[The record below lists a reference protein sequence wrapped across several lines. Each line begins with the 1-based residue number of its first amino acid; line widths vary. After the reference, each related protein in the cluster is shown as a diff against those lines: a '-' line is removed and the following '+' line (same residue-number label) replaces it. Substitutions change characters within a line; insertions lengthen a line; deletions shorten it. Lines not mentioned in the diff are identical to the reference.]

1 MDIPFI
7 DLDAQEK
14 VIGKKLEGAVETVLQ
29 HKKFING
36 PEVSV
41 FEESLAKFANVNNAI
56 TCGSGTDALLLP
68 LMAIGVGEGD
78 AVFVP
83 SFTFVA
89 TAEVVSLL
97 KATPFFVDVDMKTF
111 NIDPE
116 IFIELNES
124 IQSEV
129 LQLLSIDSLIKII
142 KRLESDNA
150 IKILENLSKEVK
162 EKVLEKLPPKDKFL
176 LQEGLSYPEDS
187 AARIMQREFTA
198 VPSNWTV
205 GQTIDYLRENK
216 DLPEEF
222 LEIFIVDNEFKP
234 IGTVPSSRVL
244 RTSRDLKMNSIMRE
258 MPVLISV
265 NMDKEEVGLTFENYN
280 LVSAG
285 VVNKENKL
293 VGMIT
298 ADDVVTVVQEEA
310 EEDALRLA
318 GVGDEEITDSVMLK
332 TKRRFNWLL
341 LNLFTALLATWVIS
355 FFGAS
360 IEQMVALA
368 FLMPIV
374 ASMGGNAGMQTL
386 AVTIRAIA
394 TKELSKSNFN
404 RVVGKEFL
412 IGILNGIIF
421 AIITA
426 IIVQLWFKEL
436 NLSILIGISMVL
448 NMIVAGLFG
457 ILVPVSLKKLNI
469 DPALASSV
477 FVTTITDVIGFLSFL
492 GLGSFYFLN

>member
-1 MDIPFI
+1 MTLVKSTGNKKVN
-7 DLDAQEK
+7 LDFNKE
-14 VIGKKLEGAVETVLQ
+14 
-29 HKKFING
+29 FINTFS
-36 PEVSV
+36 EKIKSNDIQFVNQTLKDLH
-41 FEESLAKFANVNNAI
+41 ESDVANLIENLSDETRTKLIEIEA
-56 TCGSGTDALLLP
+56 
-68 LMAIGVGEGD
+68 
-78 AVFVP
+78 
-83 SFTFVA
+83 
-89 TAEVVSLL
+89 
-97 KATPFFVDVDMKTF
+97 F
-111 NIDPE
+111 NIDPD

-124 IQSEV
+124 IQSDV
-129 LQLLSIDSLIKII
+129 LQSLSIDSIINII
-142 KRLESDNA
+142 KRLESDDS
-150 IKILENLSKEVK
+150 IQILENLEKDKKEA
-162 EKVLEKLPPKDKFL
+162 VLEKLPPKDKFL
-176 LQEGLSYPEDS
+176 LEEGLSYPEDS

-198 VPSNWTV
+198 VPSNWSV

-216 DLPEEF
+216 DLPKEF
-222 LEIFIVDNEFKP
+222 LEIFIVDNDFKP
-234 IGTVPSSRVL
+234 VGTVPSSRVL
-244 RTSRDLKMNSIMRE
+244 RTSREAKMNSIMSE
-258 MPVLISV
+258 MPVLIPV
-265 NMDKEEVGLTFENYN
+265 NMDKEEVGHTFENYS

-285 VVNKENKL
+285 VINKDNKL

-310 EEDALRLA
+310 EEDVLRLA
-318 GVGDEEITDSVMLK
+318 GVGDEEITDSVFVK

-355 FFGAS
+355 NFGAS

-394 TKELSKSNFN
+394 TKELSSSNFN
-404 RVVGKEFL
+404 RVVGKEFV
-412 IGILNGIIF
+412 IGVLNGIIF

-426 IIVQLWFKEL
+426 VIVQLWFKQI
-436 NLSILIGISMVL
+436 NLSLLIGVSMIL

-457 ILVPVSLKKLNI
+457 ILVPVSLKKINI

-492 GLGSFYFLN
+492 GLGSYYFLN

>member
-1 MDIPFI
+1 MSLVKSIGNKKVN
-7 DLDAQEK
+7 LDFNKE
-14 VIGKKLEGAVETVLQ
+14 
-29 HKKFING
+29 FINIFSDKIKNAD
-36 PEVSV
+36 VS
-41 FEESLAKFANVNNAI
+41 FINQTLKDLHPSDTANLIENLSETSRAKLI
-56 TCGSGTDALLLP
+56 ELED
-68 LMAIGVGEGD
+68 
-78 AVFVP
+78 
-83 SFTFVA
+83 
-89 TAEVVSLL
+89 
-97 KATPFFVDVDMKTF
+97 F
-111 NIDPE
+111 NIEPE
-116 IFIELNES
+116 IFIEINES

-129 LQLLSIDSLIKII
+129 LQILSIDSISKII
-142 KRLESDNA
+142 KRLESDDI
-150 IKILENLSKEVK
+150 IKILENLEPEKK
-162 EKVLEKLPPKDKFL
+162 EKVLDKLPPKDRFL
-176 LQEGLSYPEDS
+176 LEEGLSFPEDS

-198 VPSNWTV
+198 VPSDWTV

-216 DLPEEF
+216 ELPQEF
-222 LEIFIVDNEFKP
+222 LEIFIVNNEFKP

-244 RTSRDLKMNSIMRE
+244 RTSRDSKMNSIMRE

-265 NMDKEEVGLTFENYN
+265 NMDKEEVGYTFENYN

-298 ADDVVTVVQEEA
+298 ADDVFTVVQEEA
-310 EEDALRLA
+310 EEDVLRLA
-318 GVGDEEITDSVMLK
+318 GVGDEEITDSVLVK

-355 FFGAS
+355 LFGAS

-374 ASMGGNAGMQTL
+374 ASMGGNAGMQAL

-394 TKELSKSNFN
+394 TKELSSGNFN
-404 RVVGKEFL
+404 KIVGKEFL

-426 IIVQLWFKEL
+426 IIVQLWFKEFS
-436 NLSILIGISMVL
+436 LSLLIGISMIL

-457 ILVPVSLKKLNI
+457 ILVPVSLKKMNI

-492 GLGSFYFLN
+492 GIGSFFFLN

>member
-1 MDIPFI
+1 MSLIKSIGDKKVNLDFNKDFISIFSDKIKSSDI
-7 DLDAQEK
+7 Q
-14 VIGKKLEGAVETVLQ
+14 
-29 HKKFING
+29 FINQTLKDLH
-36 PEVSV
+36 PADVANLIENLP
-41 FEESLAKFANVNNAI
+41 FETRAKLI
-56 TCGSGTDALLLP
+56 E
-68 LMAIGVGEGD
+68 IE
-78 AVFVP
+78 
-83 SFTFVA
+83 
-89 TAEVVSLL
+89 E
-97 KATPFFVDVDMKTF
+97 F

-116 IFIELNES
+116 IFIEINES
-124 IQSEV
+124 IQAEV
-129 LQLLSIDSLIKII
+129 LLLLSTDSIAKII

-150 IKILENLSKEVK
+150 ISILENLEVDK
-162 EKVLEKLPPKDKFL
+162 KIIVLDKLPPKDRFL
-176 LQEGLSYPEDS
+176 LEEGLSYPEDS

-198 VPSNWTV
+198 VPSNWSV

-222 LEIFIVDNEFKP
+222 SEIFIVDNDFKP
-234 IGTVPSSRVL
+234 IGIVPSSRVL
-244 RTSRDLKMNSIMRE
+244 RTSRDSKMNKIMRE

-265 NMDKEEVGLTFENYN
+265 NMDKEEVGLAFENYN
-280 LVSAG
+280 LISAG
-285 VVNKENKL
+285 VVNKDNKL

-298 ADDVVTVVQEEA
+298 ADDIVTVVQEEA
-310 EEDALRLA
+310 EEDVLRLA
-318 GVGDEEITDSVMLK
+318 GVGDEEITDSVLVK

-355 FFGAS
+355 MFGAS

-394 TKELSKSNFN
+394 KKELSSSNFN
-404 RVVGKEFL
+404 RIVGKEFL
-412 IGILNGIIF
+412 IGILNGFIF

-426 IIVQLWFKEL
+426 VIVQLWFKEF
-436 NLSILIGISMVL
+436 NLSLLIAISMVL
-448 NMIVAGLFG
+448 NMMVAGLFG

-492 GLGSFYFLN
+492 GIGTYFFLS

>member
-1 MDIPFI
+1 MTLPKSGEAKKVNLDFNKEFI
-7 DLDAQEK
+7 TTFTQNIENRN
-14 VIGKKLEGAVETVLQ
+14 VE
-29 HKKFING
+29 FINQTLKDLHEADVANLIENLN
-36 PEVSV
+36 PDTRNKLIEI
-41 FEESLAKFANVNNAI
+41 ES
-56 TCGSGTDALLLP
+56 
-68 LMAIGVGEGD
+68 
-78 AVFVP
+78 
-83 SFTFVA
+83 
-89 TAEVVSLL
+89 
-97 KATPFFVDVDMKTF
+97 F

-150 IKILENLSKEVK
+150 IKILENLSKEIK

-205 GQTIDYLRENK
+205 GQTIDYLREDK

-222 LEIFIVDNEFKP
+222 LEIFIVDNDFKP

-244 RTSRDLKMNSIMRE
+244 RTSRDLKMNSIMKE

-394 TKELSKSNFN
+394 TKELSRSNFN

-412 IGILNGIIF
+412 IGILNGVIF

-426 IIVQLWFKEL
+426 IIVQFWFKEL
-436 NLSILIGISMVL
+436 NLSLLIGISMIL

>member
-1 MDIPFI
+1 MTLVKTGGSKKVN
-7 DLDAQEK
+7 LDFNKE
-14 VIGKKLEGAVETVLQ
+14 
-29 HKKFING
+29 FINTFSDKIQTSDLIFINQTLKDLHQSDIANLI
-36 PEVSV
+36 ENLSSEIRTKLIEI
-41 FEESLAKFANVNNAI
+41 EE
-56 TCGSGTDALLLP
+56 
-68 LMAIGVGEGD
+68 
-78 AVFVP
+78 
-83 SFTFVA
+83 
-89 TAEVVSLL
+89 
-97 KATPFFVDVDMKTF
+97 F
-111 NIDPE
+111 NLDPD

-129 LQLLSIDSLIKII
+129 LQLLSTESIIKIV
-142 KRLESDNA
+142 KRLESDDA
-150 IKILENLSKEVK
+150 IKILENLEQNKK
-162 EKVLEKLPPKDKFL
+162 ILILEKLPPKDKFL
-176 LQEGLSYPEDS
+176 LEEGLSFPEDS

-198 VPSNWTV
+198 VPSNWSV

-216 DLPEEF
+216 DLPKEF
-222 LEIFIVDNEFKP
+222 LEIFIVNNDFKP
-234 IGTVPSSRVL
+234 VGTVPSSRVL
-244 RTSRDLKMNSIMRE
+244 RTSRDSKMNSIMVE
-258 MPVLISV
+258 MPVLIPV
-265 NMDKEEVGLTFENYN
+265 NMDKEEVGQTFENYN
-280 LVSAG
+280 LISAG
-285 VVNKENKL
+285 VVNKDNKL

-298 ADDVVTVVQEEA
+298 ADDIVTVVQDEA

-318 GVGDEEITDSVMLK
+318 GVGDEEITDSVLVK

-355 FFGAS
+355 NFGAS

-394 TKELSKSNFN
+394 KKELSTSNFN
-404 RVVGKEFL
+404 RVVGKEFI
-412 IGILNGIIF
+412 IGVLNGIIF

-426 IIVQLWFKEL
+426 IIVQLWFNQF
-436 NLSILIGISMVL
+436 NLSLLIGVSMTL

-457 ILVPVSLKKLNI
+457 ILVPVSLKKMNI

-492 GLGSFYFLN
+492 GLGSYYFLN

>member
-1 MDIPFI
+1 MALLKSTGNKKVN
-7 DLDAQEK
+7 LDFNKE
-14 VIGKKLEGAVETVLQ
+14 
-29 HKKFING
+29 FINTFSEKIENG
-36 PEVSV
+36 NIEFINQTLKDLHEADV
-41 FEESLAKFANVNNAI
+41 ANLIENLNPNTRIKLIELEA
-56 TCGSGTDALLLP
+56 
-68 LMAIGVGEGD
+68 
-78 AVFVP
+78 
-83 SFTFVA
+83 
-89 TAEVVSLL
+89 
-97 KATPFFVDVDMKTF
+97 F
-111 NIDPE
+111 NINPE
-116 IFIELNES
+116 IFVELNES

-129 LQLLSIDSLIKII
+129 LQLLSIDSIIKII

-150 IKILENLSKEVK
+150 IKILENLEKDTK
-162 EKVLEKLPPKDKFL
+162 EKVLDKLPPKDKFL
-176 LQEGLSYPEDS
+176 LEEGLSYPEDS

-198 VPSNWTV
+198 VPSDWTV
-205 GQTIDYLRENK
+205 GQTIDYLREDK

-222 LEIFIVDNEFKP
+222 LEIFIVDNDFKP

-244 RTSRDLKMNSIMRE
+244 RTSRDLKMNSIMIE
-258 MPVLISV
+258 MPVLISA
-265 NMDKEEVGLTFENYN
+265 NMDKEEVGHTFENYN

-285 VVNKENKL
+285 VVNKNNKL

-310 EEDALRLA
+310 EEDVLRLA

-355 FFGAS
+355 NFGAS

-404 RVVGKEFL
+404 RVVGKEFQ

-426 IIVQLWFKEL
+426 VIVQLWFKQL
-436 NLSILIGISMVL
+436 NLSLLIGVSMIL